1 MAHSA
6 LFSAR
11 SAFKSLPSADYDTA
25 SQIEET
31 KMTDFEAQVLADLN
45 VLKSQM
51 QQVMGIGQPGRLNQL
66 EGRVGL
72 AEESIQKI
80 KGVVAAV
87 GMGLTLIQIAIG
99 FLNSHRH

>member
-1 MAHSA
+1 
-6 LFSAR
+6 
-11 SAFKSLPSADYDTA
+11 
-25 SQIEET
+25 
-31 KMTDFEAQVLADLN
+31 MTDFEAQVLADLN